1 MTIVLSNRGGSLR
14 AAVMKDGRL
23 WSYAEETLTHPAAE
37 DIYLGR
43 VDRCMPGLAACFVR
57 IGETQVF
64 LPYAEMRIPTPPRS
78 GERVAVQIKR
88 PPNGQKLAY
97 ATMDLC
103 FAGKHSLLLPMS
115 DTCAVS
121 SRIEN
126 ESERG
131 RLYTRCLS
139 LRPAG
144 MGLILRSEA
153 LNASDSEIL
162 EEVRTLTEQWETL
175 RNTAQTAPVGL
186 LRAADGITERLLRD
200 AKSSVDEIVTD
211 EAPKAPWPVPFRVE
225 ADPFALFGVEAKL
238 AAALKRRVWLPS
250 GGNIVIDPCEA
261 MTVIDVNTACSSGS
275 SRDPCLN
282 AVSVNREA
290 AGEIARVLRVRGIGG
305 IVLIDFIDMEREE
318 DRTSVT
324 DALREAFRDDPV
336 KTVLHGFTRLGL
348 FEMTRK
354 REEKPLSPRDTREAQ
369 KMQ

>member
-1 MTIVLSNRGGSLR
+1 MTIVLSNRGGLHR

-23 WSYAEETLTHPAAE
+23 WSYAEENRVHPAAE
-37 DIYLGR
+37 DIYLGK
-43 VDRCMPGLAACFVR
+43 VDRCMPGLNACFVR
-57 IGETQVF
+57 IGDTQVF
-64 LPYAEMRIPTPPRS
+64 LPYAEMHIPGPPRS

-103 FAGKHSLLLPMS
+103 FPGRFALLLPLGEK
-115 DTCAVS
+115 CAVS
-121 SRIEN
+121 SRIEE
-126 ESERG
+126 ESEREK
-131 RLYTRCLS
+131 LYERCVS
-139 LRPAG
+139 LRPEG

-162 EEVRTLTEQWETL
+162 AEIGHLTEQWEALRSTL
-175 RNTAQTAPVGL
+175 GAAPIGL
-186 LRAADGITERLLRD
+186 LRPADGIAERLLRD
-200 AKSSVDEIVTD
+200 AKSAVDEIVTD
-211 EAPKAPWPVPFRVE
+211 EAPKVPWQVPFRIA

-238 AAALKRRVWLPS
+238 AATLKRRVWLPS

-275 SRDPCLN
+275 RKAPETH

-290 AGEIARVLRVRGIGG
+290 AWEIARTVRVRGLGG
-305 IVLIDFIDMEREE
+305 IILIDFIDMEREE
-318 DRTSVT
+318 DRMAVT
-324 DALREAFRDDPV
+324 ETLREAFKDDPV

-354 REEKPLSPRDTREAQ
+354 RGEKPLSALS
-369 KMQ
+369 MQEDEKPQ